1 MVANNAAA
9 SNIPIARFAFEWIVG
24 LLVELI
30 GEFLPR
36 QSFLCQFSI
45 FFVPPARNSDR
56 VPTSV
61 NLQICR
67 NDPAKFARDQ
77 GGERGFARSL
87 AFGKLKNCLAGVMN
101 NC

>member
-1 MVANNAAA
+1 MVANNAAE
-9 SNIPIARFAFEWIVG
+9 NKIPMARFAFDWIVG
-24 LLVELI
+24 LLVEFI

-36 QSFLCQFSI
+36 QSFLCQFV
-45 FFVPPARNSDR
+45 VPPARNSDR

-67 NDPAKFARDQ
+67 NDPAQFARDQ

-87 AFGKLKNCLAGVMN
+87 ESGFGPLPRRASLL
-101 NC
+101 